1 MTRRE
6 ILQAAHAAVCA
17 QGQRRFGPPERGLG
31 VVAQLWE
38 PYLRSRCVSPG
49 ADVTVTAE
57 DVALL
62 MALLKI
68 GRICLSD
75 GEGELYAD
83 LAGYAACGG
92 EIATEDAPLTPPP
105 GAPWDR
111 R

>member
-6 ILQAAHAAVCA
+6 ILQAAHAAACA
-17 QGQRRFGPPERGLG
+17 RGQCRYGAPAGSFR
-31 VVAQLWE
+31 VIAQLWE
-38 PYLRSRCVSPG
+38 PYIRARCASPG
-49 ADVTVTAE
+49 ADVTVSPE
-57 DVALL
+57 DVAML

-68 GRICLSD
+68 GRICTGD
-75 GEGELYAD
+75 GEEKLYAD